1 MTAATGTSTARRVTQ
16 AALARELG
24 VTRQAVNDLVTRGVL
39 VRDADGKL
47 DAEQAAAIIR
57 ERVRPTGKTAAAVA
71 PPAGSPSLPLPGAA
85 PGKTDHAAGYYVAK
99 AQREASEAGIAQ
111 LRLEQMQG
119 NLIDR
124 DATVQAVFT
133 AFRMLR
139 NQMMFVPRKLSG
151 QLLGKTTPR
160 DVQQIVETEIRA
172 SLDLFQRKT
181 LAGLAGNIGSA
192 MPADEGEGA

>member
-1 MTAATGTSTARRVTQ
+1 MTAATGTSTARRVSQ
-16 AALARELG
+16 AALARELA
-24 VTRQAVNDLVTRGVL
+24 VSRQAVNDLVSRGVL
-39 VRDADGKL
+39 VLGADRKL
-47 DAEQAAAIIR
+47 DADEAAAIIR

-71 PPAGSPSLPLPGAA
+71 PPAGSAAPHSLAA

-139 NQMMFVPRKLSG
+139 NQMLFLPRKLSG
-151 QLLGKTTPR
+151 QLLNKTSPR
-160 DVQQIVETEIRA
+160 DVQQILEAEVRA
-172 SLDLFQRKT
+172 ALDQFQRKT
-181 LAGLAGNIGSA
+181 LASLAGNVGST
-192 MPADEGEGA
+192 MPVEEGSDA